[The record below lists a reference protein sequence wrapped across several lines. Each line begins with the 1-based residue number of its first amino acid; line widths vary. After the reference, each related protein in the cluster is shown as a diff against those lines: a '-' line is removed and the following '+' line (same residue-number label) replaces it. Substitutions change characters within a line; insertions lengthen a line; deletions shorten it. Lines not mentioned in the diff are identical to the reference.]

1 MMRVLHLLKAN
12 RGGTWAWRQAAV
24 LKAAGADVVVALP
37 RGGGLLPAFR
47 RAGASVVELDFGFSA
62 DEPWRAASALGR
74 VRRLVEDVRP
84 DIIHTHAAGMASLV
98 RLALGRA
105 HPTPRVFQVR
115 SPEHLEH
122 PALRRLDLA
131 TAGPSDAWIATCRW
145 IQQAYLKQG
154 VSPGRL
160 FLSHH
165 GADLDRFTH
174 AAGGAFRKSLGV
186 NDATAIVGMVAHM
199 QKPRTLFGQRRGP
212 KGHEVFIEAFA
223 RVAKARQN
231 VLGVVVGGA
240 WDGAS
245 AYEARLKARARE
257 LCGNALRFTGARDD
271 VPVVYR
277 DLDVAVHPSRSDCGT
292 AAVESL
298 AAGCPTVSTDVG
310 GLKDIVIHGRTGWVV
325 QVDDPERLASAI
337 LQSLAD
343 RGEAKRRA
351 HCGQELVRD
360 MFDVERTGREVVAIY
375 RRLTGIPAPMEE
387 VPAERTAIAS

>member
-1 MMRVLHLLKAN
+1 MRVLHLLKAN

-37 RGGGLLPAFR
+37 PGTGLTPAFR
-47 RAGASVVELDFGFSA
+47 RAGATVVEADLGVSV

-74 VRRLVEDVRP
+74 VRRLVDELKPDV
-84 DIIHTHAAGMASLV
+84 IHTHAAGMAAV
-98 RLALGRA
+98 ARLALGRS
-105 HPTPRVFQVR
+105 HPVPRVFQVR

-131 TAGPSDAWIATCRW
+131 TAGPNDAWIATCRW
-145 IQQAYLKQG
+145 IQQAYLQQG
-154 VSPGRL
+154 VSPGRV

-174 AAGGAFRKSLGV
+174 AAAGGFRKALGV
-186 NDATAIVGMVAHM
+186 NEATAIVGMVAHM
-199 QKPRTLFGQRRGP
+199 QKPRTLLGARRGP

-223 RVAKARQN
+223 RVAKSRQN
-231 VLGVVVGGA
+231 VLGVIVGGA

-245 AYEARLKARARE
+245 AYEARLKTRGRE
-257 LCGNALRFTGARDD
+257 LCGNALRFTGPRDD

-292 AAVESL
+292 GAVESL

-310 GLKDIVIHGRTGWVV
+310 GLRDVVIHGRTGWVV
-325 QVDDPERLASAI
+325 QAGDADRLASAI
-337 LQSLAD
+337 LQALGD
-343 RGEAKRRA
+343 RGEARRRA
-351 HCGQELVRD
+351 SSGQELVRD
-360 MFDVERTGREVVAIY
+360 LFDVERTGREVMAIY
-375 RRLTGIPAPMEE
+375 RRLTGMAAVEE
-387 VPAERTAIAS
+387 EAAERTAIAV